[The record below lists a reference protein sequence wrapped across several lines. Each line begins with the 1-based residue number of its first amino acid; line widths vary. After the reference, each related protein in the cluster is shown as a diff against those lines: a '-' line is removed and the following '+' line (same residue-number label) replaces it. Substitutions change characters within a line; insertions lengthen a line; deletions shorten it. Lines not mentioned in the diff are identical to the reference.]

1 MKPPVFPESFYK
13 HCPKVQSAKD
23 FHKKFQVEDEFV
35 EQDWAECAFV
45 NAGVGKECENC
56 KKFLTRPFTNH
67 KVDEEFL
74 PLIEKFY
81 DDLEAYEKSLEKE
94 KLDDQLPE
102 HICYQV
108 NLDGDD
114 LVAFIKVFRSF
125 VWTYDRDDKI
135 DLDLRLKISQKL
147 KDLEARYFE
156 LSGEFLE

>member
-23 FHKKFQVEDEFV
+23 FHKKFQVGDEFV
-35 EQDWAECAFV
+35 EQDWAECAFI
-45 NAGVGKECENC
+45 NAGCGKKCENC
-56 KKFLTRPFTNH
+56 SKFLGRPFLGH
-67 KVDEEFL
+67 AVDEEFL

-81 DDLEAYEKSLEKE
+81 DDLEAYEKSLETE
-94 KLDDQLPE
+94 KLDDQVPE

-114 LVAFIKVFRSF
+114 LVAFIKVFRNFIQTSSM
-125 VWTYDRDDKI
+125 YE
-135 DLDLRLKISQKL
+135 KISFSLRMKIIQKL

-156 LSGEFLE
+156 LSGEFLA